1 MNILNSADTA
11 ATINLITRNARGTTT
26 TSDGATSAGLIAKE
40 NMETIIS
47 GGFDMPHPTSVFE
60 GVPPFSFI
68 SNGEPLV
75 NWIIYGK
82 SGGVGDK
89 TANLYNNAEL
99 DWYQNASKIDNGT
112 ISESNVS
119 HFTNNYTAVEPETSY
134 YLAGDLGASGNAHRI
149 YYYDENKDWIA
160 RSSSFAYNVHTFTT
174 PANCKYIQVQVVKA
188 VTNTNDWMLVTGE
201 TEPAAYEPYGY
212 KIPVTCGGVTTNIY
226 IDEPLTAGETISY
239 ADTSTI
245 IPTSMFLNTLSVGTT
260 VQPEKVFIEYV
271 K

>member
-11 ATINLITRNARGTTT
+11 ATVNLIMRNAQGTTT
-26 TSDGATSAGLIAKE
+26 TTDGATAAGLISKE

-89 TANLYNNAEL
+89 TANLYN
-99 DWYQNASKIDNGT
+99 SKDTSIIRGYVDDNG
-112 ISESNVS
+112 VS
-119 HFTNNYTAVEPETSY
+119 HESTSGTTSYTENFTAVEPETAY
-134 YLAGDLGASGNAHRI
+134 YLDGTVGSHRI
-149 YYYDENKDWIA
+149 YYYDENKTFIS
-160 RSSSFAYNVHTFTT
+160 RSGGMAATVKTFSTIE
-174 PANCKYIQVQVVKA
+174 NCKFIQIQF
-188 VTNTNDWMLVTGE
+188 TYGNNTNDWMMIEGSTA
-201 TEPAAYEPYGY
+201 PAAYEPYGY
-212 KIPVTCGGVTTNIY
+212 KIPVTCGGATTNIY
-226 IDEPLTAGETISY
+226 IDEPLTAGETVSY
-239 ADTSTI
+239 ADTSTV

>member
-11 ATINLITRNARGTTT
+11 ATVNLIMRNAKGTTT
-26 TSDGATSAGLIAKE
+26 TTDGATAAGLIAKE

-82 SGGVGDK
+82 TGGVGDK
-89 TANLYNNAEL
+89 TANLYNTNETEWNGGIKNA
-99 DWYQNASKIDNGT
+99 NGEIT
-112 ISESNVS
+112 SSTVS
-119 HFTNNYTAVEPETSY
+119 HFTLNYTEVSPETSY
-134 YLAGDLGASGNAHRI
+134 YIAGNLGASGNAHRI
-149 YYYDENKDWIA
+149 YYYDENKEWIS
-160 RSSSFAYNVHTFTT
+160 RSDSFAYNARTFTT
-174 PANCKYIQVQVVKA
+174 PANCKYIQIQVVNA
-188 VTNTNDWMLVTGE
+188 VTSTADWMLVEGE
-201 TEPAAYEPYGY
+201 TAPTTFEPYGY
-212 KIPVTCGGVTTNIY
+212 KIPVTCGGATTNIY
-226 IDEPLTAGETISY
+226 IDEPLTAGETVSY
-239 ADTSTI
+239 ADTSTV